1 MSMRGHK
8 NAEQEQ
14 QQQDQDQAEVED
26 TYEYC
31 ACKRKT
37 AESGESGGVGSGGQR
52 MSAVDCIWLFYDSMT
67 LTA

>member
-8 NAEQEQ
+8 NAEQE
-14 QQQDQDQAEVED
+14 QDQAEVED

-37 AESGESGGVGSGGQR
+37 AESGERGEWREGAENVCS
-52 MSAVDCIWLFYDSMT
+52 
-67 LTA
+67 

>member
-37 AESGESGGVGSGGQR
+37 AECGESGEWGVEGRECLQLIAFGGFTIR
-52 MSAVDCIWLFYDSMT
+52 
-67 LTA
+67 

>member
-8 NAEQEQ
+8 NAKQDQEQ
-14 QQQDQDQAEVED
+14 DEIQAEVED

-37 AESGESGGVGSGGQR
+37 TAESGEWR
-52 MSAVDCIWLFYDSMT
+52 MEGRECLQLIAFGCFTIR
-67 LTA
+67 

>member
-37 AESGESGGVGSGGQR
+37 AECGESAECGVEGRECLQLIAFGCFTIR
-52 MSAVDCIWLFYDSMT
+52 
-67 LTA
+67 